1 MNNKKEI
8 VEQIY
13 KLLMGLV
20 DDESDNH
27 EVADSAKPSGSKSNV
42 RKNNNKTKV
51 SQSKS
56 KTQTTNKFDN
66 MPERNMFKEDI
77 QIDRKLRVV
86 DPCPRTRSF
95 NTIEVSCRV
104 CGKKDSINPVLVH
117 EPTRY
122 KCNGCA
128 KSGG

>member
-8 VEQIY
+8 VEEIY

-20 DDESDNH
+20 DDGNENTQDV
-27 EVADSAKPSGSKSNV
+27 EPPKPSRLKSNI
-42 RKNNNKTKV
+42 RKNNKKDTIARSQNK
-51 SQSKS
+51 
-56 KTQTTNKFDN
+56 TTNKFES
-66 MPERNMFKEDI
+66 MPERNMFKEDT
-77 QIDRKLRVV
+77 QIDKKLRVV

-104 CGKKDSINPVLVH
+104 CGKKDRINPVLVH

>member
-8 VEQIY
+8 VEEIY

-20 DDESDNH
+20 DDGNENTQNV
-27 EVADSAKPSGSKSNV
+27 EPAKPSRLKSNT
-42 RKNNNKTKV
+42 RKNNKKDTIARSQNK
-51 SQSKS
+51 
-56 KTQTTNKFDN
+56 TTNKFES
-66 MPERNMFKEDI
+66 MPERNMFKEDTK
-77 QIDRKLRVV
+77 IDKKLRVV
-86 DPCPRTRSF
+86 DPCPRTRSL

-104 CGKKDSINPVLVH
+104 CGKKDRINPVLVH